1 MQEAEANKPPSSKF
15 RKVVL
20 ILLFGLFGLLAGA
33 YFLMSNRHGDSGPQT
48 PSFEAVR
55 LKAAAGDPGS
65 LHTLGKFF
73 EEGVNIPRSYDE
85 ALRNYSLAS
94 EAGNLTA
101 RYDYARLLASDKAG
115 AKKDV
120 EKAYK
125 LLLDLA
131 YRGNE
136 SAQFGM
142 AYYYRYKNRDSAGGP
157 VLVEAYAW
165 ANVVMAGRGDRQFD
179 QLVTF
184 FDEHSEVQKYS
195 FYSIEDFRSILE
207 RQIPKES
214 LALAQ
219 SRSAEIF
226 KAITEARQYK

>member
-20 ILLFGLFGLLAGA
+20 ISLFGLLALLAGA
-33 YFLMSNRHGDSGPQT
+33 YLLISNRLGDSGPQS
-48 PSFEAVR
+48 PSFETVR
-55 LKAAAGDPGS
+55 LKAAAGDPAS
-65 LHTLGKFF
+65 LHALGEFF

-115 AKKDV
+115 AKKDL

-131 YRGNE
+131 NRGNE

-142 AYYYRYKNRDSAGGP
+142 AYFYRYKKRDVTGGANF
-157 VLVEAYAW
+157 VEAYAW
-165 ANVVMAGRGDRQFD
+165 ANVVLAGRGERSPNESIS
-179 QLVTF
+179 F
-184 FDEHSEVQKYS
+184 FDDNSSVQS
-195 FYSIEDFRSILE
+195 WHFDSIRHFRNELE
-207 RQIPKES
+207 YEMPKES

-226 KAITEARQYK
+226 KAITEARQKK

>member
-15 RKVVL
+15 RKVAL
-20 ILLFGLFGLLAGA
+20 FSLFGLLALLAGA
-33 YFLMSNRHGDSGPQT
+33 YFLMSNRLRYSGPQS
-48 PSFEAVR
+48 PSFETVR
-55 LKAAAGDPGS
+55 LKAAAGDPAS

-101 RYDYARLLASDKAG
+101 RYDYARLLASDKVG
-115 AKKDV
+115 AKMDL

-165 ANVVMAGRGDRQFD
+165 ANVVLAGRGERKSDQEITYFDKDSDVRQ
-179 QLVTF
+179 T
-184 FDEHSEVQKYS
+184 S
-195 FYSIEDFRSILE
+195 FYSIELFRDSLE
-207 RQIPKES
+207 REIPKDS

-219 SRSAEIF
+219 SRSAEIY
-226 KAITEARQYK
+226 KAFTEARQTK

>member
-20 ILLFGLFGLLAGA
+20 ISLFGLLALLAGA
-33 YFLMSNRHGDSGPQT
+33 YFLMSNRLGDSGPQS
-48 PSFEAVR
+48 PSFETVR
-55 LKAAAGDPGS
+55 LKAAAGDPAS
-65 LHTLGKFF
+65 LHALGKFF

-115 AKKDV
+115 AKKDL

-131 YRGNE
+131 YRGDE

-165 ANVVMAGRGDRQFD
+165 ANVVFAGRGDRQFD
-179 QLVTF
+179 QQVTF
-184 FDEHSEVQKYS
+184 FNQRSEVTRWN
-195 FYSIEDFRSILE
+195 FYSIEGFRDTLE
-207 RQIPKES
+207 SEIPKGS
-214 LALAQ
+214 LAVAQ

-226 KAITEARQYK
+226 KAITEARQKK

>member
-48 PSFEAVR
+48 PSFETVR
-55 LKAAAGDPGS
+55 LKAAAGDPAS

-73 EEGVNIPRSYDE
+73 EEGVKIPRSYDE

-94 EAGNLTA
+94 EAGNLAA

-115 AKKDV
+115 AKKDLD
-120 EKAYK
+120 KAYK

-131 YRGNE
+131 NRGNE
-136 SAQFGM
+136 SAQFGL
-142 AYYYRYKNRDSAGGP
+142 AYYYCFKKGDAAGGAN
-157 VLVEAYAW
+157 LVEAYAW
-165 ANVVMAGRGDRQFD
+165 ANVVLAGRGERSPSESVPFFRDNSYVSYTFYDIMSFRDR
-179 QLVTF
+179 
-184 FDEHSEVQKYS
+184 
-195 FYSIEDFRSILE
+195 LE
-207 RQIPKES
+207 GDIPKES
-214 LALAQ
+214 LTLAQ
-219 SRSAEIF
+219 SRSADIF
-226 KAITEARQYK
+226 KAITEARQKK